1 MGNHATNAAL
11 RDDLSN
17 ALPDIMLPS
26 QFFELV
32 GSARNFS
39 SEQRLLLAVLTDAI
53 NVLRVSRVSP
63 NRLHRESFDE
73 ASCWIFEDGLSSP
86 LSFDHVCDAL
96 GVDAERLRRRLS
108 EMVSDQSGG
117 QLRLRVKQA
126 TRRKFMTVNR
136 DRRRRRRT
144 REARGNVAMAPT
156 P

>member
-1 MGNHATNAAL
+1 MGNHATNAAIH
-11 RDDLSN
+11 DDLSTP
-17 ALPDIMLPS
+17 PDVVLPS

-39 SEQRLLLAVLTDAI
+39 CEQRLLLAVLTDAI

-63 NRLHRESFDE
+63 NQCHRESFNE
-73 ASCWIFEDGLSSP
+73 ASCWVFENGLSSP

-96 GVDAERLRRRLS
+96 GIDAERLRKRLS
-108 EMVSDQSGG
+108 EMVSEQSGG
-117 QLRLRVKQA
+117 SLRLRVKQA

-136 DRRRRRRT
+136 DRRSRRRA
-144 REARGNVAMAPT
+144 REARSSAALAPT